1 MSLAVATAREG
12 CIAETLSALELA
24 VEVDSVSASAALAD
38 DVADDNDVVGM
49 LMQKTRIIALE
60 EGRHSMLA
68 WRTIHWVCSIDS
80 AACDTVKRDVFETG
94 KMAGVVKQRFGLD
107 PGADEIEKAWSR
119 LYAALVPFVTM
130 EETIP
135 AWTSTL
141 DCTALT
147 DEDNETDLTS
157 QLVKNIIQGVY
168 CGVQSTVV
176 LVVKE

>member
-1 MSLAVATAREG
+1 
-12 CIAETLSALELA
+12 

-60 EGRHSMLA
+60 EGRHSILA

-94 KMAGVVKQRFGLD
+94 KMTGAVKERFASD

-135 AWTSTL
+135 TWTSTL